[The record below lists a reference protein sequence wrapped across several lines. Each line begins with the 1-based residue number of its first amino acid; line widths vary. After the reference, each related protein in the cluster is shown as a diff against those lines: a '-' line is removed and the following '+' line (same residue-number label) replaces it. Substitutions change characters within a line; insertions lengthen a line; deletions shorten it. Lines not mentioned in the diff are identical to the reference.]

1 MNPYITQALA
11 LEHQRDL
18 EAQAGCCTP
27 VAEHRRALGRA
38 WRRTL
43 PVRRHSPTP
52 QVTAC
57 CA

>member
-1 MNPYITQALA
+1 MNSHLTQTLA

-27 VAEHRRALGRA
+27 IAEHRRAL
-38 WRRTL
+38 RRSFRERLVDRPISGATQ
-43 PVRRHSPTP
+43 PT
-52 QVTAC
+52 VC